1 LDGESTP
8 DPEPPSA
15 ILVRVRVLH
24 LVDRLTNRGGAYVH
38 LLGVLEA
45 LSGDHDLL
53 LATGRDEATA
63 RAPCPVELVPG
74 LDERTSRP
82 VALDELADRFQPDV
96 VHLHNLMNPA
106 VLEWAARRGD
116 TVSTVQDHRYFCPT
130 RGKWRLDGRACDVAM
145 DRSACASC
153 FDDPAYFEEVYAL
166 TDRRLRAVRE
176 RPAVVLSSY
185 MKEELAR
192 AGVPREGIHVI
203 PPFVHGL
210 DLEAVADGPACVL
223 FVGRLVET
231 KGVRD
236 AVEAWRRANVG
247 LPLVLAGT
255 GPLRADLREPG
266 VSVLGWVERDRLA
279 RLYRR
284 AHALLL
290 PSRWQEPFGIVGLE
304 ALAFG
309 VPVVAWD
316 SGGVREWHPGPELV
330 PWGDVEALSR
340 ALVRATAER
349 SRPVLRDDRFDRG
362 RLVGRLVELYVAL
375 TPFARRNGLP
385 VV

>member
-1 LDGESTP
+1 
-8 DPEPPSA
+8 
-15 ILVRVRVLH
+15 
-24 LVDRLTNRGGAYVH
+24 
-38 LLGVLEA
+38 
-45 LSGDHDLL
+45 
-53 LATGRDEATA
+53 
-63 RAPCPVELVPG
+63 
-74 LDERTSRP
+74 
-82 VALDELADRFQPDV
+82 
-96 VHLHNLMNPA
+96 
-106 VLEWAARRGD
+106 
-116 TVSTVQDHRYFCPT
+116 
-130 RGKWRLDGRACDVAM
+130 
-145 DRSACASC
+145 
-153 FDDPAYFEEVYAL
+153 
-166 TDRRLRAVRE
+166 
-176 RPAVVLSSY
+176 